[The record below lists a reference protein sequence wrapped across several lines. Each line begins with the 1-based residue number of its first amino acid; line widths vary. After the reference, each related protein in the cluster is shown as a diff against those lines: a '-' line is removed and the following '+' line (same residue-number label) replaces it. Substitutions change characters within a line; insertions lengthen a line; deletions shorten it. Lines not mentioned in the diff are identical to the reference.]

1 MCLFVCLCPRGALL
15 SKIKFKTNIFIKSL
29 RFTSF
34 QCSLSA
40 AVVAFFL
47 LAVRMFYNKYF
58 CCFILLLLFPVNN
71 ENKKKTKQSIFID
84 LVVEDFNT
92 KQKLICQGL

>member
-1 MCLFVCLCPRGALL
+1 MNNRKKIYFKDAILFNLNC
-15 SKIKFKTNIFIKSL
+15 
-29 RFTSF
+29 
-34 QCSLSA
+34 
-40 AVVAFFL
+40 
-47 LAVRMFYNKYF
+47 Y
-58 CCFILLLLFPVNN
+58 